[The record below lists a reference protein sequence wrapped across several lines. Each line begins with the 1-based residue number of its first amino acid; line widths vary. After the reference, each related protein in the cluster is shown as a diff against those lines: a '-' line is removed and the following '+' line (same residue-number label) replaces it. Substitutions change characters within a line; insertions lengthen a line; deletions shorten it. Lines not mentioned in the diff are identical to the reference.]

1 MPTLPRPQGRRAAA
15 PAGAVPPPRSATRT
29 RPPDGAP
36 PPPPRRYPRLP
47 AGSPPAVASP
57 AEPAS
62 PGSSDAALRRVRSVG
77 GRLQGRGARGGAL
90 QRARRAAAGLP
101 PVADGS
107 PLPPR
112 IALSGVLESDAKDG
126 ASSERDLRI

>member
-1 MPTLPRPQGRRAAA
+1 MRFNVRA
-15 PAGAVPPPRSATRT
+15 
-29 RPPDGAP
+29 AP
-36 PPPPRRYPRLP
+36 PP
-47 AGSPPAVASP
+47 
-57 AEPAS
+57 
-62 PGSSDAALRRVRSVG
+62 
-77 GRLQGRGARGGAL
+77 
-90 QRARRAAAGLP
+90 GLP